1 MTLTHLEVADL
12 IDRPVRDAITVRGKE
27 LAAGATVAAARAL
40 FASSSVQVIP
50 VVEDSAY
57 LGAVL
62 REDLPS
68 EAGDD
73 EPIAGYATG
82 RPPTAIASS
91 RLSDALP
98 ALELDGGRRLVVL
111 ADDNTTYLGLVCLR
125 SDRQQVCVDA
135 ECHAGPGVGA
145 AASLPAISAN
155 AQVADLVIA
164 DPSRARVFEKLGI
177 DYCCGGNVP
186 LADAAEAL
194 GLKPDDVIALLEEP
208 RDRGAEDVDWTA
220 EPLTVLVRHIID
232 THHAY
237 LHEEL
242 EPLGALV
249 AKVARAHGDAH
260 PALHD
265 VEATYNGLAAE
276 LVEHLAE
283 EETVVFPACLATDE
297 AGDRSAIGEPIA
309 EMLRDHDAVGAA
321 LLTLRTLTH
330 GYQAPVD
337 ACNSYRAMLDRLA
350 TLEADVHRHVHEEN
364 NILVP
369 RVLELAR

>member
-1 MTLTHLEVADL
+1 MTVAHLEVADL
-12 IDRPVRDAITVRGKE
+12 IDRPVSTAITVRGKE
-27 LAAGATVAAARAL
+27 LTVAATVADARAL

-50 VVEDSAY
+50 VLEGNAY

-62 REDLPS
+62 REDLPP

-73 EPIAGYATG
+73 EPIACYATA
-82 RPPTAIASS
+82 RPPTATAST
-91 RLSDALP
+91 RLSDALA
-98 ALELDGGRRLVVL
+98 ALDLDGGRRLVVL

-125 SDRQQVCVDA
+125 SDRQHLCVDA
-135 ECHAGPGVGA
+135 ECHAGPGEGA
-145 AASLPAISAN
+145 KSSPAISAD

-177 DYCCGGNVP
+177 DYCCGGKIS
-186 LADAAEAL
+186 LADASEAL
-194 GLKPDDVIALLEEP
+194 GLDPNDVIALLEEP
-208 RDRGAEDVDWTA
+208 RDRSAEDVDWTA
-220 EPLTVLVRHIID
+220 EPLPALVRHILD

-265 VEATYNGLAAE
+265 VEATYNRLAGE

-283 EETVVFPACLATDE
+283 EETVVFPACLAAEE
-297 AGDRSAIGEPIA
+297 AGGGSAIGEPIA

-321 LLTLRTLTH
+321 LLTLRTLTQ
-330 GYQAPVD
+330 GYQAPAD